1 MNNVLVHDEFV
12 YQNEPREYL
21 LCSDVHFDSPQCD
34 REMFKRHLDL
44 AKEKNAKVL
53 IFGDFF
59 DLMETRND
67 NRRSNAILPQ
77 HIGTDYTQKVI
88 NEAVDFLL
96 PYKDNLMLFSD
107 GNHETAVKKHL
118 GVDVLTLLTATLNKE
133 GAMIAKMPY
142 MGYVILRMNFKMSR
156 GKIKG
161 ENNGSMLYR
170 IFYHHGLWG
179 GVVSQGT
186 QAVMRM
192 AAIAPDAD
200 LVVSGH
206 THNQWQMN
214 FTRYCINKTYNIYLH
229 EQIHLKLGTY
239 KNDFI
244 DGEGFAVEKM
254 MMPKP
259 LGAYWLKVL
268 VKSKSNQI
276 IRRAVYPEINLAK

>member
-1 MNNVLVHDEFV
+1 MNNVLVHDEHV
-12 YQNEPREYL
+12 KQTEPREYL
-21 LCSDVHFDSPQCD
+21 LCSDVHFDSPHCD
-34 REMFKRHLDL
+34 RDMFKRHLDQ
-44 AKEKNAKVL
+44 AKERNAKVL

-67 NRRSNAILPQ
+67 NRRSNTILSQ
-77 HIGTDYTQKVI
+77 HIGTDYTQKVV
-88 NEAVDFLL
+88 NEAIDFLM

-118 GVDVLTLLTATLNKE
+118 GVDVLTWLVGALNKE
-133 GAMIAKMPY
+133 GATIAKMPY
-142 MGYVILRMNFKMSR
+142 MGYVILRLNFVPMKS
-156 GKIKG
+156 KKTDY
-161 ENNGSMLYR
+161 NGSMLYR
-170 IFYHHGLWG
+170 IFFHHGLWG
-179 GVVSQGT
+179 GVISQGT

-200 LVVSGH
+200 LIVSGH

-214 FTRYCINKTYNIYLH
+214 FTRYCLTKNFNISLH

-244 DGEGFAVEKM
+244 DGSGFAVEKM
-254 MMPKP
+254 MIPKP

-268 VKSKSNQI
+268 VKSKNSEVKKRN
-276 IRRAVYPEINLAK
+276 VYPEINLAK

>member
-1 MNNVLVHDEFV
+1 MDNVLVHDEFIKI
-12 YQNEPREYL
+12 NEFREFL
-21 LCSDVHFDSPQCD
+21 LCSDVHFDSPLCD
-34 REMFKRHLDL
+34 REMFKKHLDE
-44 AKEKNAKVL
+44 AKERDAKVL

-67 NRRSNAILPQ
+67 NRRSNTILSQ

-88 NEAVDFLL
+88 NEAIDFLM
-96 PYKDNLMLFSD
+96 PYKDNLLMFSD

-118 GVDVLTLLTATLNKE
+118 GVDVLTWLVGALNKE
-133 GAMIAKMPY
+133 GAKISKMPY
-142 MGYVILRMNFKMSR
+142 AGYVVMRLNFR
-156 GKIKG
+156 NHAKINDK
-161 ENNGSMLYR
+161 NNGSLLYR
-170 IFYHHGLWG
+170 VFYHHGLWG

-214 FTRYCINKTYNIYLH
+214 FTRYCLNRAYQIVLH

-244 DGEGFAVEKM
+244 DGSGFAVEKM
-254 MMPKP
+254 MIPKP
-259 LGAYWLKVL
+259 LGAYWLKVA
-268 VKSKSNQI
+268 VKFKKGGSKLRYI
-276 IRRAVYPEINLAK
+276 HPEINLAK